1 MRLCVCVLV
10 SVSIS
15 VQVYL
20 RMYLCMHVSVSAI
33 IVSQWAILVLWLREA
48 LFGDSVD

>member
-1 MRLCVCVLV
+1 MFVCLCVCCCLYICP
-10 SVSIS
+10 SVSTNAF
-15 VQVYL
+15 V
-20 RMYLCMHVSVSAI
+20 HVPVSAV